1 MPKFASMPLIAF
13 SASAALVVAAT
24 LSVSAQTPVAAPP
37 AKAAEPQTS
46 ATSETIVLAGGCFWG
61 VQAVY
66 QHVDGVERAVSGYAG
81 GTVANPDYRQV
92 SSGTTGAAESV
103 EVTFNPHK
111 IGLGEILRIYFS
123 VAHNPTEVDRQGPDE
138 GTQYRSE
145 IFAAD
150 GGQAKFARDYIAEL
164 DAAHVFRRPIATK
177 VETGASFYP
186 AEGYHQNYA
195 TEHPSE
201 PYIAF
206 NDAPKVEALKR
217 LFPDRYRDKPK
228 LLAAE

>member
-24 LSVSAQTPVAAPP
+24 LSVSAQTQVAAPP
-37 AKAAEPQTS
+37 AKIAEPQSS
-46 ATSETIVLAGGCFWG
+46 AASQKIVLAGGCFWG
-61 VQAVY
+61 VQAVF
-66 QHVDGVERAVSGYAG
+66 QHVDGVERAVSGYGG
-81 GTVANPDYRQV
+81 GTVAHPSYGQV
-92 SSGTTGAAESV
+92 SSGATGAAESV
-103 EVTFNPHK
+103 EVTYDPHK

-195 TEHPSE
+195 TEHPAE

-206 NDAPKVEALKR
+206 NDVPKIAALKR
-217 LFPDRYRDKPK
+217 LFPDRYREQPK